1 MIYLVTGKQQLFNN
15 PNYTIISVKESLEMM
30 KDWSIIQVDSETT
43 GKLKILEY
51 LRTFIRL

>member
-1 MIYLVTGKQQLFNN
+1 MIYFVSNSQELFEQEE
-15 PNYTIISVKESLEMM
+15 YKCISAQESLDMM
-30 KDWSIIQVDSETT
+30 HNWKVVQLDSETT